1 MSLLLRIYKMKVRK
15 LTPLECIKLMGFDA
29 QDYKKLKDAGISDT
43 QIYKQAG
50 NSIAVNVAEAIF
62 KELEQAQLLELK
74 NE

>member
-1 MSLLLRIYKMKVRK
+1 MKVRK
-15 LTPLECIKLMGFDA
+15 LTPLECLKIMGFDEE
-29 QDYKKLKDAGISDT
+29 DYKKLKDAGISDT

-62 KELEQAQLLELK
+62 KELKQAQLLELK

>member
-1 MSLLLRIYKMKVRK
+1 MKVRK
-15 LTPLECIKLMGFDA
+15 LTPLECLKIMGFDEE
-29 QDYKKLKDAGISDT
+29 DYKKLKDAGISDT

-62 KELEQAQLLELK
+62 KELEQAQLLEFK

>member
-1 MSLLLRIYKMKVRK
+1 MKVRK

-74 NE
+74 NEWQRNQFSR

>member
-1 MSLLLRIYKMKVRK
+1 MKVRK
-15 LTPLECIKLMGFDA
+15 LTPLECLKLMGFDEA
-29 QDYKKLKDAGISDT
+29 DYKKLKDAGISDT

-62 KELEQAQLLELK
+62 KELEQAKLLELK